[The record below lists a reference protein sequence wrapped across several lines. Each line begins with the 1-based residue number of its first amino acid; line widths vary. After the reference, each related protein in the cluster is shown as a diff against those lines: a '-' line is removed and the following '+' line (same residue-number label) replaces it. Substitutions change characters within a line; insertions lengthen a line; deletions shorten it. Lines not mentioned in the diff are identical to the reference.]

1 VNRFPIITLG
11 VLALAVIAG
20 LWTDAAPAL
29 VYNRHQILSG
39 EVWRIV
45 TCNWVHF
52 SWSHFIYDVL
62 AFALAGSLIELRGH
76 PGFGWVCLLSPTLI
90 GLAVFL
96 TQPDLELF
104 GGLSGLATGSA
115 VFLSLHGLREHNA
128 WRWICW
134 FALAVIAVK
143 IGLEFATGQLAFA
156 QSGALALK
164 PVPASHVAGG
174 LSATLVW
181 LFARV
186 TPCRQ
191 IRTNQQD
198 QLGRSNHCDER
209 PHWCVNATELQVP
222 SRRHCRPR
230 VLTQR
235 PGGAICRRGP
245 EWPRRGGLT
254 NLLTCQPGRLQ

>member
-11 VLALAVIAG
+11 VLALAVITG
-20 LWTDAAPAL
+20 LWTDAASAL

-52 SWSHFIYDVL
+52 SSSHFAYDVL

-104 GGLSGLATGSA
+104 GGLSGMATGSA

-174 LSATLVW
+174 LSGALVW
-181 LFARV
+181 FFTRESSNLQNRTEQCCGDPLFSASSEMPLV
-186 TPCRQ
+186 
-191 IRTNQQD
+191 
-198 QLGRSNHCDER
+198 
-209 PHWCVNATELQVP
+209 
-222 SRRHCRPR
+222 
-230 VLTQR
+230 
-235 PGGAICRRGP
+235 RGFGS
-245 EWPRRGGLT
+245 RGG
-254 NLLTCQPGRLQ
+254 RRA